1 MISTWIPDPAGM
13 STKSAKVLMV
23 EVGFQLGVRV
33 NLMAGALVVAESLF
47 PDNDDPTL
55 SNIRKW
61 NLTNRINFLKIIFQ
75 LIGRL
80 DLNNYQ
86 ILH

>member
-1 MISTWIPDPAGM
+1 
-13 STKSAKVLMV
+13 MV

>member
-1 MISTWIPDPAGM
+1 
-13 STKSAKVLMV
+13 MV

-33 NLMAGALVVAESLF
+33 DLMAGALVVAESLF
-47 PDNDDPTL
+47 PVPDNDDPAL

-61 NLTNRINFLKIIFQ
+61 NLTNRIIFLKIIFQ